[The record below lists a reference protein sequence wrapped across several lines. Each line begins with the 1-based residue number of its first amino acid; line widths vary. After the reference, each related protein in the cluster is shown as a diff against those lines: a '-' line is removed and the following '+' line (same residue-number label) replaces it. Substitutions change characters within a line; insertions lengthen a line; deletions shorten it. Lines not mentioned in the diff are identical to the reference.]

1 MLEAIIGLRRCTLDK
16 QEVDL
21 SKPLQRALKR
31 GFVQTRHIA
40 QQLVGEVTSQNRADL
55 RHLTRFSQAVEAC
68 GERLLKRGR
77 DALRSGVAAF
87 NQQARHL
94 LNEQRHAAGALADPL
109 DNLLR

>member
-55 RHLTRFSQAVEAC
+55 RHLTRFSQAGRGVRRATAEASA
-68 GERLLKRGR
+68 RI
-77 DALRSGVAAF
+77 ALRSALFAAF

-94 LNEQRHAAGALADPL
+94 LNREQRHAAGALEA
-109 DNLLR
+109 